1 MSLSWI
7 YEIIRYRYHYVGIAV
22 ETMKDLYLNL
32 AFCYAI
38 TFAYI
43 VTDSSLSGIWIVVL
57 LIVSTLTAVLF
68 CFSFRMN
75 TEIYNE
81 LYRIAKN
88 DDTIFN
94 RLQEVE
100 GIDKEDYYRWV
111 TMEAFDRLTKK
122 LDDEFI
128 KRHPGMD
135 QFRKF
140 IIIWY
145 TVVTV
150 FMIIRVISHMIG
162 Q

>member
-1 MSLSWI
+1 MSISWI
-7 YEIIRYRYHYVGIAV
+7 YEIIRYRYHYIGIAV

-32 AFCYAI
+32 VFCYAI
-38 TFAYI
+38 TFAYV
-43 VTDSSLSGIWIVVL
+43 VTNSSLSGIWIVVL
-57 LIVSTLTAVLF
+57 LIVSTLTAILF

-75 TEIYNE
+75 TKIYNE

-88 DDTIFN
+88 DDTILS

-100 GIDKEDYYRWV
+100 GIDIEDYYRWV
-111 TMEAFDRLTKK
+111 TMEAFDKLTKK

-128 KRHPGMD
+128 KMHPGMG
-135 QFRKF
+135 QFCRF

-145 TVVTV
+145 TVATV
-150 FMIIRVISHMIG
+150 LMIIHVILHMIG